1 MIKKVSSFRKGYTLV
16 ELLIFMAML
25 SILLVIFTQIFS
37 LIVDARLESE
47 STSIVAQDGNYLL
60 NRLMY
65 DVARTNTINLPNAVG
80 ATDTTLDI
88 TIDGVNYVYALNG
101 ANLQLTVNS
110 SAYQLNSIGT
120 TISDLTFKRIG
131 NDDGKDTVQLGFT
144 VTSKILEAGGSEFK
158 SYQTTAGLR

>member
-110 SAYQLNSIGT
+110 SVYQLNSIGT

>member
-101 ANLQLTVNS
+101 TNLQLTVNS
-110 SAYQLNSIGT
+110 SVYQLNSIGT